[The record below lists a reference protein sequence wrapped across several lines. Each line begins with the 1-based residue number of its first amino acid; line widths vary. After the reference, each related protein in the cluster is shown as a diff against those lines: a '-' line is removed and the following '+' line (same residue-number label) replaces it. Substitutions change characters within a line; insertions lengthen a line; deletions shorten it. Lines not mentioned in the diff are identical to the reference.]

1 MLVIAFSGS
10 LRRGSYNTQ
19 LLRAA
24 ETMFPPPVSV
34 EIVSIREIPL
44 LDDDV
49 LTEHGVPDVV
59 RQLKE
64 KIAVADGL
72 LLATPEYNN
81 SLPGVAKNAIDWLS
95 RPFADIPRV
104 FGGLPVATIGVTPG
118 RGGTILSQAAWLP
131 VWWAL
136 GAQPWLGGR
145 VQLSNAAQLFDENG
159 LHDGAARTRL
169 ERFVQGFAE
178 FVVATNRSGAR

>member
-10 LRRGSYNTQ
+10 LRRGSYNTM

-24 ETMFPPPVSV
+24 EPMFPPPVRV

-64 KIAVADGL
+64 KIAAADGL

-104 FGGLPVATIGVTPG
+104 FGGLPVATIGATPG
-118 RGGTILSQAAWLP
+118 R
-131 VWWAL
+131 
-136 GAQPWLGGR
+136 
-145 VQLSNAAQLFDENG
+145 
-159 LHDGAARTRL
+159 
-169 ERFVQGFAE
+169 
-178 FVVATNRSGAR
+178 